1 MSERDI
7 PTTVEG
13 VEKAENYVRVL
24 GIMREQCESHPQW
37 PKRANGTP
45 LDNDIPVRC
54 ANVAC
59 SMLNAKDATIAELRA
74 ESSSMQA
81 TVRKLT
87 DIAEQQSAELT
98 QLRED
103 RRVLNTEATFA
114 RKLFEAAER
123 EAGDDRSMQTQREY
137 DLAYTA
143 YMAVRKDTDSS
154 GAIGRA
160 T

>member
-1 MSERDI
+1 MTKNELIVESCRNMAFQDLRD
-7 PTTVEG
+7 TLSD
-13 VEKAENYVRVL
+13 A
-24 GIMREQCESHPQW
+24 
-37 PKRANGTP
+37 
-45 LDNDIPVRC
+45 LDNR
-54 ANVAC
+54 
-59 SMLNAKDATIAELRA
+59 DATIAALRA